1 MKHRIFAIATAC
13 ALMLAQPAFSHD
25 FKVGDLAIVHPY
37 ARAMLPGAQV
47 GGGYLTIENSGSSDD
62 RLVSVSSERARS
74 AQIHEMKITDG
85 IMNMGELKQGLAVPA
100 KTTTE
105 LKPGSYHI
113 MFMNVQKPFKKGETI
128 KATLTFEKA
137 GPVNVEFTV
146 GAANG
151 SDDNAEMKDAG
162 GHMDMSGHMDPGMK
176 MEPTK

>member
-1 MKHRIFAIATAC
+1 MKPLILTLATVWTF
-13 ALMLAQPAFSHD
+13 LLAQPVFSHD
-25 FKVGDLAIVHPY
+25 FKVGDLTITHPS

-47 GGGYLTIENSGSSDD
+47 GGGYLTIENNGSTDD
-62 RLVSVSSERARS
+62 RLISVTSERARS

-100 KTTTE
+100 KAKTE

-151 SDDNAEMKDAG
+151 SDDNKDMK
-162 GHMDMSGHMDPGMK
+162 DMSGHMDPAMK

>member
-1 MKHRIFAIATAC
+1 MKHRIFTLATIC
-13 ALMLAQPAFSHD
+13 ALMLAQPALSHD
-25 FKVGDLAIVHPY
+25 VKVGDLTILHPH
-37 ARAMLPGAQV
+37 ARAMLPGSQV
-47 GGGYLTIENSGSSDD
+47 GGGYLTIDNNGSTDD
-62 RLVSVSSERARS
+62 RLVSITSERARS

-100 KTTTE
+100 KAKTE

-137 GPVNVEFTV
+137 GPVDVEFTV

-151 SDDNAEMKDAG
+151 SDDTKDTQDMG
-162 GHMDMSGHMDPGMK
+162 GHMDPAMK